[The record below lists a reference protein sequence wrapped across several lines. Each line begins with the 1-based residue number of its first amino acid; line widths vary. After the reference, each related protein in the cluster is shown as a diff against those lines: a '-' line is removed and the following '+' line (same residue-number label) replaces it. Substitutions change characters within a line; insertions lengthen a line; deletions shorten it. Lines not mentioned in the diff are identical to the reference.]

1 MILYVIYNLMYT
13 MDSTLCKQYYACRFE
28 YRIHISI
35 YIYMDYESTSVN
47 RILWIEFYAYHIVYC
62 GIQ

>member
-1 MILYVIYNLMYT
+1 MHVDLNIEFI
-13 MDSTLCKQYYACRFE
+13 FP
-28 YRIHISI
+28 

-47 RILWIEFYAYHIVYC
+47 RILWIEFYAYHIVYG